1 MSFSVIAK
9 NLKWEVLTK
18 NLVTFKRWDGVKDEK
33 YEDWLRNSIF
43 MTGVMK
49 DQHIGREV
57 PKKGGLGSL
66 WI

>member
-33 YEDWLRNSIF
+33 YEDWLRNLIF
-43 MTGVMK
+43 MTG
-49 DQHIGREV
+49 
-57 PKKGGLGSL
+57 GS
-66 WI
+66 